1 MKQEEWK
8 AFIETGSITRETLVL
23 IANKIKTQ
31 QDLTNQEIAVY
42 QVHHAIIELLLT
54 QKFKP

>member
-1 MKQEEWK
+1 MKAEEWNR
-8 AFIETGSITRETLVL
+8 FIDTGSITRETLVL

-31 QDLTNQEIAVY
+31 KDLSDQEIAVY
-42 QVHHAIIELLLT
+42 SVHHAIIELLLT

>member
-1 MKQEEWK
+1 MNIEEWTN
-8 AFIETGSITRETLVL
+8 FIDTGSITRETLVL

-31 QDLTNQEIAVY
+31 QDLSDQEIAVY
-42 QVHHAIIELLLT
+42 SVHHAIIELLLT